1 MDLKKLFSI
10 ILIVIILLNMIFY
23 AVGWV
28 GAIPFWIIIIV
39 AAATAYLVI
48 PKMKSK

>member
-1 MDLKKLFSI
+1 MNLKKVFSI
-10 ILIVIILLNMIFY
+10 ALIVIVLLNMIFY

-39 AAATAYLVI
+39 AAVTAYLVI
-48 PKMKSK
+48 PRMKTK